1 MLLLIQSFQLSCYK
15 FTKDLTFAFFFSAD
29 ANLLTTWSALN
40 SSFSISDFS
49 RFLTFN
55 FVFSISLSILVSE
68 MVCFAFLQFL
78 SCLFSGNSLI
88 HSLRIDLHR
97 YILHY
102 FHLRYSR
109 LRCSVRLHTD
119 LGQKLSHL
127 LLLLRRDSTLSYVLL
142 QMGTANW
149 VNLALPELSELC

>member
-40 SSFSISDFS
+40 SSFSVSDFS

-88 HSLRIDLHR
+88 HSLCIDLHR

-102 FHLRYSR
+102 CCLRYSHLHYIFCLSSCWSSSKAASTPLSFAKER
-109 LRCSVRLHTD
+109 FDFVLRTFTNGNS
-119 LGQKLSHL
+119 QLS
-127 LLLLRRDSTLSYVLL
+127 
-142 QMGTANW
+142 
-149 VNLALPELSELC
+149 